1 MAATVYRV
9 YPWSSV
15 ALYNGVT
22 LLHFG
27 LGTAGLIVAYD
38 RWPALALAVGGA
50 YLVFALAQ
58 MYVMMPLV
66 VCPSCVYRTMSGA
79 RCVAAMNILSA
90 RLTATRPLEEFPRR
104 GSGILC
110 HNNLYL
116 GSLIAPLPLMVPGLI
131 VNFAPVGLAL
141 LLTVALLL
149 AFRFFVVFKRTAC
162 PHCAAKGRCPNAQA
176 MGIG

>member
-1 MAATVYRV
+1 MSVAVYRV

-15 ALYNGVT
+15 LLYNGVT

-38 RWPALALAVGGA
+38 RWPALALAMGGV
-50 YLVFALAQ
+50 YLAFALVQ
-58 MYVMMPLV
+58 MYVLMPLG
-66 VCPSCVYRTMSGA
+66 VCPSCVYRSMSGA
-79 RCVAAMNILSA
+79 RCIAAMNIVSA
-90 RLTATRPLEEFPRR
+90 RITGTRPAEEFPNR

-131 VNFAPVGLAL
+131 VNFALVVLAL
-141 LLTVALLL
+141 LIAVAALL

>member
-1 MAATVYRV
+1 MSVAVYRV

-15 ALYNGVT
+15 ALYNGAT

-38 RWPALALAVGGA
+38 RWPALALALGCA
-50 YLVFALAQ
+50 YLAFVLVQ
-58 MYVMMPLV
+58 MYVLMPLT
-66 VCPSCVYRTMSGA
+66 VCPSCAYRTMSGA
-79 RCVAAMNILSA
+79 RCVSALNILSA
-90 RLTATRPLEEFPRR
+90 RITGTRPASEFPRR

-116 GSLIAPLPLMVPGLI
+116 GSLIAPIPLMVPGLV
-131 VNFAPVGLAL
+131 VNFAVAGLAL
-141 LLTVALLL
+141 LLAVAGLL

-162 PHCAAKGRCPNAQA
+162 PHCAAKGRCPNAQS